1 MTIYYLYLKEHKD
14 TKLKY
19 LGQTIQNPFLYKG
32 SGKRW
37 TNHLKVHGNNVSTTI
52 LKECLNRD
60 ELKHWGFYY
69 SNLWNIV
76 ENKDFANCTFEEG
89 SGGRTV
95 DPITRIG
102 KGNPM
107 YGKKIPCSKERRLSV
122 IRGKNQPNYDLYK
135 TAIELMDSG
144 KSADSV
150 SKELGIGRGVC
161 FLLKKRTHGIF
172 QVFPELI

>member
-37 TNHLKVHGNNVSTTI
+37 SNHLKVHGNNVSTII
-52 LKECLNRD
+52 LKECLNKD

-69 SNLWNIV
+69 SNLWNII
-76 ENKDFANCTFEEG
+76 ENKEFANCTFEEG
-89 SGGRTV
+89 SGGRTI
-95 DPITRIG
+95 DPSSRIG

-107 YGKKIPCSKERRLSV
+107 YGKPNPCSTEKKLS
-122 IRGKNQPNYDLYK
+122 IIKTKN
-135 TAIELMDSG
+135 
-144 KSADSV
+144 
-150 SKELGIGRGVC
+150 KELWLSKQLGQ
-161 FLLKKRTHGIF
+161 K
-172 QVFPELI
+172 